1 MMSSSK
7 QNKRTYVILFAIFAA
22 LLLIVELFNFRHS
35 GSTLEYRLV
44 YGIFA
49 RLFGAAI
56 CIVLM
61 SYCSYSYLFSFKGI
75 DTKGILLILPCVLI
89 AVNNFPFVPVLSS
102 GVEFSAK
109 WYLVLLYAVECF
121 LVGLFEETAFRG
133 CVFMLVLEKRHKTK
147 KDIFFSII
155 FSSLIFGAIHIVNLF
170 AGSGIVPVILQ
181 LGYSF
186 LIGSMCAVILL
197 VTKNIWFSVV
207 IHALFNFAGGV
218 MPTFVSNFKIW
229 TVGEIILTVVVSL
242 IVAAYVIIMFFK
254 YDLKKLQKILNK

>member
-1 MMSSSK
+1 MSQSNIIN
-7 QNKRTYVILFAIFAA
+7 NKPI
-22 LLLIVELFNFRHS
+22 
-35 GSTLEYRLV
+35 TL
-44 YGIFA
+44 
-49 RLFGAAI
+49 
-56 CIVLM
+56 
-61 SYCSYSYLFSFKGI
+61 
-75 DTKGILLILPCVLI
+75 
-89 AVNNFPFVPVLSS
+89 
-102 GVEFSAK
+102 
-109 WYLVLLYAVECF
+109 
-121 LVGLFEETAFRG
+121 
-133 CVFMLVLEKRHKTK
+133 
-147 KDIFFSII
+147 FFSII

-242 IVAAYVIIMFFK
+242 IVAAYVIKMFFK
-254 YDLKKLQKILNK
+254 YDLEKLQKILNK